1 MIKSVKSKTLT
12 WIDIQNPTEKDID
25 YLGKNFTFHPLV
37 LSELI
42 PDGHRP
48 SVEYHG
54 EYIFIVL
61 YYPAISKKTGLV
73 EKRELDIIISKD
85 YLITNHYKPTISLKA
100 LFDRVNLYE
109 EAKKEY
115 MQNSTGHLL
124 HAILSGILSTTLT
137 QTEQL
142 EERINDIEEEIFK
155 GRERQMVSAIS
166 VAKRTLI
173 DVRRILA
180 PQGDIF
186 RKLQTAGRDLWGE
199 GVMPYLDDIHGS
211 YSNIWNI
218 IEEQRET
225 LQSLAETNESLL
237 SAKTNE
243 TMKLLTVIATITLP
257 LTLLAS
263 IWGMNIPI
271 PFSDHPNGFLIVIA
285 LMGLTTLIF
294 GLLVFLRMRRIF

>member
-1 MIKSVKSKTLT
+1 M
-12 WIDIQNPTEKDID
+12 
-25 YLGKNFTFHPLV
+25 

-73 EKRELDIIISKD
+73 EKRELDIIVSKD

-100 LFDRVNLYE
+100 LFDQVNLYE

-142 EERINDIEEEIFK
+142 EERINDIEEEIFN
-155 GRERQMVSAIS
+155 GRERQMVAAIS

-186 RKLQTAGRDLWGE
+186 KKLQTAGKDLWGSE
-199 GVMPYLDDIHGS
+199 VMPYLDDIHGS
-211 YSNIWNI
+211 YNNIWNI

-225 LQSLAETNESLL
+225 LQALAETNESLL
-237 SAKTNE
+237 SSKTNE
-243 TMKLLTVIATITLP
+243 TMKLLTVIGTITFP
-257 LTLLAS
+257 LMLIAS
-263 IWGMNIPI
+263 IWGMNTSL
-271 PFSDHPNGFLIVIA
+271 PFAESASGFFIIMG
-285 LMGLTTLIF
+285 LMGVTTFIF
-294 GLLVFLRMRRIF
+294 GLLIFLRMRRIF